1 MNNIER
7 KLQLALLEIERLKRE
22 NEALKR
28 ELSSYQSSSL
38 LAEEAHSPQAVPE
51 NEESPLPDG
60 VDAIHQYSS
69 PGEKIA
75 LFRSLFKGREDVY
88 PIRWEN
94 KAGKSGYSPACGN
107 EWTSVCQK
115 PQVKCS
121 ECSCK
126 DFLPIT
132 DEVVSQHL
140 DSKVNRT
147 IGVYPMFADET
158 CRFLAMDFDKKQ
170 WQEDALAVMKV
181 CKEYGIS
188 AALERSRS
196 GQGGHIWIFFQENL
210 EASLARKLGCALLTK
225 TMDRRNQLGLDS
237 YDRLFPNQ
245 DTLPK
250 GGFGNLIA
258 LPLQGI
264 PRKNGNSVFVDD
276 QLQPYEDQWKFL
288 YQLRRMSRDQV
299 MEFVQAAARHGS
311 VLNVGYIDPDENEDK
326 PWEQESI
333 ILKEQPIEGPMPATV
348 KVVLSD
354 MIYIEKNG
362 LPPIMINR
370 IMRLASFQNP
380 DFYKTQALRLPTFGK
395 PRVIS
400 CADDYPQ
407 YAALP
412 RGCMQELL
420 KLLQRHSI
428 EPMITDERFM
438 GTSIDVTFQG
448 TLTMLQ
454 DTATRAFWT
463 HDTGVLSAAT
473 AFGKTVVAASII
485 AKRKV
490 NTLVL
495 VHRRELMDQWKERLS
510 TFLDIDLKHI
520 GVIGGGKERRTGYID
535 IAVIQ
540 SLNQKGVIKEY
551 IKEYGQIIVDE
562 CHHVSAFSFEQV
574 LKKVK
579 AKYVLGLTATP
590 YTTRRAPP
598 YCRDAMRSCS
608 LSGGCQ
614 ITSNG
619 PRD

>member
-1 MNNIER
+1 MV
-7 KLQLALLEIERLKRE
+7 
-22 NEALKR
+22 
-28 ELSSYQSSSL
+28 LS
-38 LAEEAHSPQAVPE
+38 
-51 NEESPLPDG
+51 LPDD

-69 PGEKIA
+69 PGEKIG

-88 PIRWEN
+88 PVRWEN
-94 KAGKSGYSPACGN
+94 KTGKAGYSPVCGN
-107 EWTSVCQK
+107 EWTSVCKK

-121 ECSCK
+121 ECSHK
-126 DFLPIT
+126 RFLPVT
-132 DEVVSQHL
+132 DEAVSQHL
-140 DSKVNRT
+140 NSKVNRT
-147 IGVYPMFADET
+147 MGVYPMLADET
-158 CRFLAMDFDKKQ
+158 CRFLAMDFDKRQ

-181 CKEYGIS
+181 CKEYDIP

-196 GQGGHIWIFFQENL
+196 GQGGHVWIFFQENL
-210 EASLARKLGCALLTK
+210 EASLARKLGCALLTR
-225 TMDRRNQLGLDS
+225 TMDKRNQLGLDS

-250 GGFGNLIA
+250 GGFGNLVA

-276 QLQPYEDQWKFL
+276 QLLPYEDQWKFL
-288 YQLRRMSRDQV
+288 FQLRRMSRNQV
-299 MEFVQAAARHGS
+299 TEFVHAAALNGS
-311 VLNVGYIDPDENEDK
+311 ILNVGYVDSETAEDK

-333 ILKEQPIEGPMPATV
+333 LVEEQPIEGIMPAAV
-348 KVVLSD
+348 KIIYSN

-362 LPPIMINR
+362 LPPMMINR

-380 DFYKTQALRLPTFGK
+380 DFYKTQAMRLPTFGK

-400 CADDYPQ
+400 CADDFPQ

-412 RGCMQELL
+412 RGCVQELL
-420 KLLQRHSI
+420 NLLQHHSI
-428 EPMITDERFM
+428 EPVIVDERVIGAPINAM
-438 GTSIDVTFQG
+438 FQG

-454 DTATRAFWT
+454 DAAVRAFGA
-463 HDTGVLSAAT
+463 HDIGVLSAAT

-485 AKRKV
+485 AKRNV

-495 VHRRELMDQWKERLS
+495 VHRRELMDQWKERLG
-510 TFLDIDLKHI
+510 TFLDMDPKHI

-540 SLNQKGVIKEY
+540 SLNQKGAIKEY

-574 LKKVK
+574 LKAVK

-590 YTTRRAPP
+590 TR
-598 YCRDAMRSCS
+598 YLSDACH
-608 LSGGCQ
+608 G
-614 ITSNG
+614 
-619 PRD
+619 